1 MMIRRARPSDNRQ
14 IAKLCYIIWQDME
27 LELTQTFTKERV
39 IEAIELSI
47 VNVKYRTYY
56 EHIWIYEKE
65 GVVAGCIIAYPGE
78 KELDLERQWLNLP
91 LEEDIRE
98 LGTPLPQQ
106 EAYNDEIY
114 IEAVATFPEYRGQGI
129 ATQLLKHL
137 IDTDK
142 HAKWSLNCDYD
153 NEGAFKLY
161 SKLGF
166 KENGDIDLYGH
177 QYHHMTLN

>member
-1 MMIRRARPSDNRQ
+1 M
-14 IAKLCYIIWQDME
+14 
-27 LELTQTFTKERV
+27 
-39 IEAIELSI
+39 
-47 VNVKYRTYY
+47 
-56 EHIWIYEKE
+56 
-65 GVVAGCIIAYPGE
+65 AGCIIAYPGE

>member
-1 MMIRRARPSDNRQ
+1 MPSSRISSSSGKFNHCRS
-14 IAKLCYIIWQDME
+14 KSSS
-27 LELTQTFTKERV
+27 F
-39 IEAIELSI
+39 S
-47 VNVKYRTYY
+47 
-56 EHIWIYEKE
+56 
-65 GVVAGCIIAYPGE
+65 PG
-78 KELDLERQWLNLP
+78 
-91 LEEDIRE
+91 
-98 LGTPLPQQ
+98 
-106 EAYNDEIY
+106 
-114 IEAVATFPEYRGQGI
+114 YRGQGI

>member
-1 MMIRRARPSDNRQ
+1 MKKKVSW
-14 IAKLCYIIWQDME
+14 L
-27 LELTQTFTKERV
+27 
-39 IEAIELSI
+39 
-47 VNVKYRTYY
+47 
-56 EHIWIYEKE
+56 
-65 GVVAGCIIAYPGE
+65 VVSLLI
-78 KELDLERQWLNLP
+78 Q
-91 LEEDIRE
+91 EEDIRE